1 MSSFHLA
8 GKPIAGRRE
17 VQAVIF
23 LPSFFIPDFADISN
37 IAAKSR
43 ILEIIFK
50 LKI

>member
-1 MSSFHLA
+1 LFT
-8 GKPIAGRRE
+8 
-17 VQAVIF
+17 F
-23 LPSFFIPDFADISN
+23 LPAEDTAAGLIPDFADISN